1 VRRSDGGETG
11 LPVDDV
17 AVARRLRVG
26 ALVMLR
32 VHPWWLDLPVIGTAL
47 LGLALAAAR
56 DGRPEHAARC
66 WGLATRLG
74 SRQDFGVLA
83 HPRMRSVLAGALGA
97 TVLADA
103 ETASAGSNRTEAVSQ
118 ARLLLEELRF
128 RVR

>member
-1 VRRSDGGETG
+1 MLLHPGEVPG
-11 LPVDDV
+11 
-17 AVARRLRVG
+17 VG
-26 ALVMLR
+26 C
-32 VHPWWLDLPVIGTAL
+32 
-47 LGLALAAAR
+47 ALAEA
-56 DGRPEHAARC
+56 GE
-66 WGLATRLG
+66 
-74 SRQDFGVLA
+74 QDFGVLA